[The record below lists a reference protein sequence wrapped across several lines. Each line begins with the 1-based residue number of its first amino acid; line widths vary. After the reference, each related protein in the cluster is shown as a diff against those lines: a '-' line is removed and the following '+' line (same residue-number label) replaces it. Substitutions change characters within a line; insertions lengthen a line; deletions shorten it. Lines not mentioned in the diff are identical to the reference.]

1 MILRSG
7 RIVENQNQLYSP
19 FDSLPATK
27 LSQTQSLMSQFNE
40 NMPLPPGS
48 DHGDHGS
55 FEPDTCRPLREY
67 LHPPRQTTPSCIVLP
82 VNHHRFNLKPGTIQ
96 LLPTF
101 HGMDSE
107 NPYTHMKEF
116 EDVCGTCMDQTV
128 NEDVVRLK
136 LFPFSLK
143 DKAKMWLNTLA
154 PRSIG
159 TWREMQTTF
168 LKKYFP
174 ANRTANLQRQMMNF
188 SCKPNENFAQAW
200 ERFKDLLNACPH
212 HAFEQLRVVSFF
224 YDTLTPNLKMIV
236 STMCNSATINQ

>member
-55 FEPDTCRPLREY
+55 FEPEACRPLREY

-82 VNHHRFNLKPGTIQ
+82 INHHRFNLKPGTIQ

-128 NEDVVRLK
+128 NEDVV
-136 LFPFSLK
+136 
-143 DKAKMWLNTLA
+143 
-154 PRSIG
+154 
-159 TWREMQTTF
+159 
-168 LKKYFP
+168 
-174 ANRTANLQRQMMNF
+174 
-188 SCKPNENFAQAW
+188 
-200 ERFKDLLNACPH
+200 
-212 HAFEQLRVVSFF
+212 
-224 YDTLTPNLKMIV
+224 
-236 STMCNSATINQ
+236 